1 MHPLLDPISAHH
13 RAAPDK
19 PVVADASLVLSGA
32 EFLVVARHL
41 AKQITSRNTGAHVGV
56 LAPPSAAGA
65 VAIAACW
72 CAGRVPV
79 PLNFLL
85 GPDELHRVTRDAGLD
100 LILSVRLMA
109 EIAERLGIAA
119 LVLDANSM
127 TPDAGGGTHAD
138 MDTAA
143 GIPSAAP
150 EDLGAILY
158 TSATTGDP
166 KGVRL
171 SFDNLIQNALTCAA
185 HARLDHRHVFLSVL
199 PQFHSFGFTAMT
211 VVPLMLGATVRY
223 LPRFSPAAVVDALS
237 EHRVGVFMAVASMY
251 AALLRLKGAGKEE
264 FASLHLAI
272 SGGEPLPP
280 RVSEAFAER
289 FGVEIQEGYG
299 LTETS
304 PVVSLNMPWARRPTS
319 VGRPLPGIT
328 VSAVDTEGRQLPPGA
343 EGELTVTGHCV
354 MQGYHNRP
362 AETAGVL
369 RGGRFFTGDLGRVD
383 SDGFVYITGRVK
395 DLIIVGGENVYPREI
410 ENVLCEH
417 PAVAE
422 AAVIGVPDELRGE
435 TPAAFVILREGAATT
450 ETELRAFCRQHLAGY
465 KQPRSVQICSELP
478 RGPTGKILKRALRA
492 QTK

>member
-1 MHPLLDPISAHH
+1 MHPLLDPISARH

-19 PVVADASLVLSGA
+19 PVVADAALVLSGA

-41 AKQITSRNTGAHVGV
+41 ARQIEARAAARNVGI

-100 LILSVRLMA
+100 LILSVRPMA

-127 TPDAGGGTHAD
+127 TPDAGSGAIAN
-138 MDTAA
+138 AA
-143 GIPSAAP
+143 SGSGFPSAAP
-150 EDLGAILY
+150 DDLGAILY

-171 SFDNLIQNALTCAA
+171 SFDNLIQNALTCAE
-185 HARLDHRHVFLSVL
+185 HARLDRDHVFLGVL

-223 LPRFSPAAVVDALS
+223 LPRFSPAAVVDAIS

-251 AALLRLKGAGKEE
+251 AALLRLKGAGREE
-264 FASLHLAI
+264 FATLHLAI

-280 RVSEAFAER
+280 RDRKS
-289 FGVEIQEGYG
+289 
-299 LTETS
+299 
-304 PVVSLNMPWARRPTS
+304 VV
-319 VGRPLPGIT
+319 
-328 VSAVDTEGRQLPPGA
+328 
-343 EGELTVTGHCV
+343 
-354 MQGYHNRP
+354 
-362 AETAGVL
+362 
-369 RGGRFFTGDLGRVD
+369 
-383 SDGFVYITGRVK
+383 
-395 DLIIVGGENVYPREI
+395 
-410 ENVLCEH
+410 
-417 PAVAE
+417 
-422 AAVIGVPDELRGE
+422 
-435 TPAAFVILREGAATT
+435 
-450 ETELRAFCRQHLAGY
+450 
-465 KQPRSVQICSELP
+465 
-478 RGPTGKILKRALRA
+478 
-492 QTK
+492 